1 MIHALPSEQPASPF
15 SNLITDTGIN
25 AVQMARL
32 TREFA
37 QFVHE
42 RRPGPIFTHHPYAF
56 DIDFHRAECNARGID
71 WKAAWDPVAAAEG
84 VVAKPHGLELNDLP
98 RPSISDLAEDATERA
113 FKIKEDQAKAW
124 DALIDRDLLGKGEH
138 GARTGRVDW
147 AAAAGYLHEVVEGHV
162 QRARHEHQGM
172 CGQPA

>member
-42 RRPGPIFTHHPYAF
+42 RRPGPLYTHHPYALN
-56 DIDFHRAECNARGID
+56 IDFHRAECGARGID
-71 WKAAWDPVAAAEG
+71 WIAAWDPVVAAEG
-84 VVAKPHGLELNDLP
+84 VTAKPHGLELNDLQ
-98 RPSISDLAEDATERA
+98 RPSISDLATTRSNSANA
-113 FKIKEDQAKAW
+113 
-124 DALIDRDLLGKGEH
+124 DRKK
-138 GARTGRVDW
+138 
-147 AAAAGYLHEVVEGHV
+147 
-162 QRARHEHQGM
+162 
-172 CGQPA
+172 